1 MPRILVRKNDGCASK
16 LKFTTKGTKM
26 CCIKKKTKA
35 FLTFRQ
41 KISKSFFSENVAAE
55 LLFKNQNIL
64 DNLFLRETV
73 LT

>member
-1 MPRILVRKNDGCASK
+1 
-16 LKFTTKGTKM
+16 M

-41 KISKSFFSENVAAE
+41 KNIEKFFSGNVAAE

-64 DNLFLRETV
+64 DSLFLRETV